1 MVFSNVTFFVSTF
14 AIVSVFIR
22 VISILF
28 LLTPESNINVKR
40 MTEMIAN

>member
-1 MVFSNVTFFVSTF
+1 MVFSNVRFFVSTF
-14 AIVSVFIR
+14 AVVSIFSR

-28 LLTPESNINVKR
+28 LLTPESNIKVKR

>member
-14 AIVSVFIR
+14 AVSVFIR